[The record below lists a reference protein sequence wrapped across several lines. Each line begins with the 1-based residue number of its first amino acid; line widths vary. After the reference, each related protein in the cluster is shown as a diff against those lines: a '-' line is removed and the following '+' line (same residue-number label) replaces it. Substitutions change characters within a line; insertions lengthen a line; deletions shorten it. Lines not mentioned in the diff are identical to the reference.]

1 MLGSPPR
8 VRGKGLASVCA
19 SNVPGIT
26 PACAGKSVCTVR
38 LQGRHEDHPRVCGE
52 KRFGFAPTGDFE
64 GSPPRVRGKVQC
76 HPQEADLLGITPACA
91 GKSIIASLS
100 CAMARD
106 HPRVCGEKHS
116 ASPSIFAPQGS
127 PPRVRG
133 KVSSMLKIKS
143 SRRDHP
149 RVCGEKASTRSA
161 EPVERGSPP
170 RVRGKGKARLPRE
183 KYQGITPA
191 CAGKRPDD
199 DRDIRRK

>member
-133 KVSSMLKIKS
+133 KGLSLICADASAGITPACAGKSVVDVEDKILQK
-143 SRRDHP
+143 
-149 RVCGEKASTRSA
+149 
-161 EPVERGSPP
+161 GSPP
-170 RVRGKGKARLPRE
+170 RVRGKGFYEERGAGRTR
-183 KYQGITPA
+183 ITPA
-191 CAGKRPDD
+191 CAGKRQSTSAA
-199 DRDIRRK
+199 